1 MQSAQVRTRD
11 IRKYR
16 RFVFVLISLAL
27 IILIGLASL
36 PFFAKRD
43 LYISPVAKNSDD
55 AKKIERLLIDAG
67 ISFSSISFLDY
78 YYIVTLSDGGEARLQ
93 MPEHSSGGQVVLSL
107 KKDLERQITS
117 LQPILKQLTID
128 GKKFKRIDF
137 RYDKPLVVYE

>member
-1 MQSAQVRTRD
+1 MQRAQVRTRY
-11 IRKYR
+11 IRKKR

-43 LYISPVAKNSDD
+43 LYISPVTKNSDD
-55 AKKIERLLIDAG
+55 AKKIETLLRDAR
-67 ISFSSISFLDY
+67 ILFLSISIDEDSSY
-78 YYIVTLSDGGEARLQ
+78 KVKIEGGGE
-93 MPEHSSGGQVVLSL
+93 VVLSL

-128 GKKFKRIDF
+128 GKKFNRIDF